1 MTKLIR
7 FTYLFIHRWWQLGLQ
22 HSLQPSEARSD
33 QRSALGKGST
43 HCRSA
48 DFYSILSTVIGKA
61 IALVVGSCST
71 NGIVE
76 NL

>member
-1 MTKLIR
+1 MLSC
-7 FTYLFIHRWWQLGLQ
+7 FTSLLIHRWWQLGLQ
-22 HSLQPSEARSD
+22 HSLQPGEARSD

-48 DFYSILSTVIGKA
+48 DFYGILSTVVAKA
-61 IALVVGSCST
+61 ITLVVGSCST
-71 NGIVE
+71 NGTVE